1 MAEGFCPDCDSTVDL
16 GSNPK
21 RGQTVTCG
29 TCSAY
34 LQVISVSPIELDWA
48 YDDDEADA
56 EYEFEYDDED
66 FDEDYDD

>member
-16 GSNPK
+16 GSTPK

-34 LQVISVSPIELDWA
+34 LQVISVSPVELDWA
-48 YDDDEADA
+48 YDDDEADT

-66 FDEDYDD
+66 FDEDLDD